1 MATKVRAGCVKAVLR
16 ARTRA
21 GRDADSVALVAERA
35 DRSPRT
41 IYRVM
46 DYPDDKMI
54 QLDLADRLLLA
65 AEGMLAIDCGDE
77 GDVVDG

>member
-1 MATKVRAGCVKAVLR
+1 
-16 ARTRA
+16 
-21 GRDADSVALVAERA
+21 
-35 DRSPRT
+35 
-41 IYRVM
+41 M